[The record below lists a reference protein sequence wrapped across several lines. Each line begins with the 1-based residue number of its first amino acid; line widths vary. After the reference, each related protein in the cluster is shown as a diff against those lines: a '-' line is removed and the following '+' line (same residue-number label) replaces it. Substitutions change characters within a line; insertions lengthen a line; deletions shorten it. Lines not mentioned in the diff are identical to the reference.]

1 MKHVGKM
8 KNNNAKVAVVY
19 RTLPGDSGS
28 ALVVGTGTL
37 PESWHDSLMNLIQD
51 VSGQQANELA
61 DILSVRKFPDGSSML
76 ESLHNRGHLKKVPT
90 NGVIM
95 TPAAGATVLLS
106 ELNQLIAEQ
115 KGVTLDQLAITDGIH
130 PNRKTPPAKKD
141 DPTRTTSQSMSGD
154 ELEEVAIVTPKP
166 SPVIVEE
173 STDDLSPAQLR
184 SKADALFKQAQV
196 LRKQADSI
204 DPPKS
209 KKKSVTVDA

>member
-28 ALVVGTGTL
+28 ALVVGTNQL
-37 PESWHDSLMNLIQD
+37 PDSWHNSLMNLIQET
-51 VSGQQANELA
+51 STQQANELA
-61 DILSVRKFPDGSSML
+61 DLLAVRKFPDGGTML
-76 ESLHNRGHLKKVPT
+76 ESLHLKGHLTKGPT

-95 TPAAGATVLLS
+95 TPSSNVSVVLS

-115 KGVTLDQLAITDGIH
+115 KGVTVDELAITDGIH

-141 DPTRTTSQSMSGD
+141 DPTKTTSQSVSGD
-154 ELEEVAIVTPKP
+154 DLDEVVVVKP
-166 SPVIVEE
+166 VPVVVEE
-173 STDDLSPAQLR
+173 STDDMTPAQLR

-196 LRKQADSI
+196 LRKQADAI

-209 KKKSVTVDA
+209 KKKSVTVDAE